1 MIPAIAVPAW
11 AGPPFRNVRTWSRLA
26 SGMTFVSVSHAGEA
40 TPCSQTP
47 STNRRTTSVTNPAL
61 TSRMPNDPTYS
72 RGRTSII
79 VAMPNRAKRRLVTR
93 TETRNAA
100 PVIAAQNSPKNP
112 ARSPASGNRSVA
124 AVAHGRYSEKNRT
137 ENSTAA
143 NVIHTSS
150 RERRTY
156 PNATVRSRHGDE
168 VGRRALRTLGCASV
182 PAADSTTRH
191 SATEVARAAAQTR
204 SRFSVPIT
212 RTSGSVSNPPTTDPR
227 ISPAANSGNRRFARR
242 VSVTTPAV
250 PQTNT
255 FCSRTASATVSHST
269 GKIHRPS
276 VRSARR
282 SATTTPQSPA
292 GIAR

>member
-1 MIPAIAVPAW
+1 
-11 AGPPFRNVRTWSRLA
+11 
-26 SGMTFVSVSHAGEA
+26 MTFVSVSQAGEA

-112 ARSPASGNRSVA
+112 ARSSASGNRSVA

-143 NVIHTSS
+143 SVIHTSR

-156 PNATVRSRHGDE
+156 PNATVRSRHGDD
-168 VGRRALRTLGCASV
+168 VGRRALRTLGRASV
-182 PAADSTTRH
+182 PPWTAPPG
-191 SATEVARAAAQTR
+191 SATR
-204 SRFSVPIT
+204 SRGYRQTGQVLRRS
-212 RTSGSVSNPPTTDPR
+212 RTSGSVTMPTTDPR
-227 ISPAANSGNRRFARR
+227 ISPAANGNRRFARR
-242 VSVTTPAV
+242 V
-250 PQTNT
+250 
-255 FCSRTASATVSHST
+255 
-269 GKIHRPS
+269 GDD
-276 VRSARR
+276 
-282 SATTTPQSPA
+282 A
-292 GIAR
+292 GGA